1 MVCYARPASWLVA
14 IVAVAWLVFSEPVSH
29 FFGTAAVVAAV
40 LAATAG
46 ATVAAALVFAAFM
59 STRRRRAAAGGCV
72 NCRFR
77 CQHAMTGQ
85 TRRFR
90 LVTTAD
96 RRPRAP
102 APGHPGPSGWPGGA
116 PGRSVPVLLP
126 VPAVRSAAPGPA
138 GEPAAQPRR
147 DGRTGPSTGR
157 HCTGRARRRVRP
169 SIVPRRERAGSPALA
184 AVTRWAGDAAAPRN
198 MADRGAAH
206 PRRVSGTATS
216 RAGRLPTALPPPA
229 IPAAAGGCGPPP
241 STGTIKPQA
250 HGHSSSV
257 LALAPRLRQVAG
269 PSPGQ
274 VPSHR

>member
-14 IVAVAWLVFSEPVSH
+14 IVTVAWLVFSKPVSH
-29 FFGTAAVVAAV
+29 FFGTAAVMAAV

-85 TRRFR
+85 ARRFR

-102 APGHPGPSGWPGGA
+102 APGHPGRPGRAGGT

-126 VPAVRSAAPGPA
+126 VPAVRSADPGPA
-138 GEPAAQPRR
+138 ATEPAAQPRR

-157 HCTGRARRRVRP
+157 AKRRVRP
-169 SIVPRRERAGSPALA
+169 SMSGSASAPDRRRYPR
-184 AVTRWAGDAAAPRN
+184 
-198 MADRGAAH
+198 
-206 PRRVSGTATS
+206 
-216 RAGRLPTALPPPA
+216 
-229 IPAAAGGCGPPP
+229 
-241 STGTIKPQA
+241 
-250 HGHSSSV
+250 
-257 LALAPRLRQVAG
+257 
-269 PSPGQ
+269 SPGQ
-274 VPSHR
+274 GPPRRRSRCAMGGVRRDHRVHGRSRGRQVSPGTRDRP